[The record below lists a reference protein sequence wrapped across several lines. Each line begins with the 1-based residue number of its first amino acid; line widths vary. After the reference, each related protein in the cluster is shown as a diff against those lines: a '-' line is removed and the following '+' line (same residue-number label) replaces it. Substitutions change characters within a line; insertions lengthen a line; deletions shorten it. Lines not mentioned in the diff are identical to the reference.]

1 MFARQFAFRAL
12 AQPCPKS
19 SLSPCFYS
27 SSPTWRF
34 FSSSIARPKA
44 SKVKHPSKQIPF
56 YSPKATSQPKTAPQS
71 EETLKFAG
79 QRRMGF
85 AKLER
90 KVAKEGELI
99 LFKAPSHSSYVLGAY
114 GIAFFCFAY
123 SIYHS
128 NAVFRDPVIE
138 LPQWQ
143 KVATGGICIVM
154 SAMGTVFL
162 AKTGRLIK
170 SVKAINSNGQA
181 YLRFSVRNIVPFLKP
196 KEFDV
201 LPRQIAFTRRLVV
214 APDASRGQQAQES
227 SNKTSS
233 ILKLPAK
240 KISKLMYSLFRSIR
254 QIFTQEDFV
263 LLEVEGQR
271 GVFRM
276 DSAGYISEDFL
287 VVGNP
292 INSLPR

>member
-12 AQPCPKS
+12 TQQYPRS
-19 SLSPCFYS
+19 TLSPGYCS
-27 SSPTWRF
+27 SSTIWRY

-44 SKVKHPSKQIPF
+44 SRPEKKIPF
-56 YSPKATSQPKTAPQS
+56 QTPKPTLKPKANTPP

-79 QRRMGF
+79 RRSLGF

-90 KVAKEGELI
+90 RVAKEGEI
-99 LFKAPSHSSYVLGAY
+99 LLFRAPSHSSYIFGAY

-123 SIYHS
+123 SIYNS

-143 KVATGGICIVM
+143 KGLAGGICIVM
-154 SAMGTVFL
+154 SAMGTVFV

-170 SVKAINSNGQA
+170 TVKAVHSNGQA
-181 YLRFSVRNIVPFLKP
+181 YIRFSVRNIIPFLKP
-196 KEFDV
+196 RQFDV
-201 LPRQIAFTRRLVV
+201 QPRQVAFMRRVVISPDTRPRQTETLT
-214 APDASRGQQAQES
+214 S

-233 ILKLPAK
+233 IMKLPAK
-240 KISKLMYSLFRSIR
+240 KISQLLYTLFRSIR
-254 QIFTQEDFV
+254 QIFTQEDFI

-287 VVGNP
+287 FAGVQ
-292 INSLPR
+292 R